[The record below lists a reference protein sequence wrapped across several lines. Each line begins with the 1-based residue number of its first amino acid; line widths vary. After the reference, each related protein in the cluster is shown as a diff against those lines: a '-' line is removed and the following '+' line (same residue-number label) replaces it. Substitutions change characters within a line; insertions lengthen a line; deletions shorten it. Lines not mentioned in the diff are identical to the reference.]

1 MQNNFKNEVTSI
13 RPSALQKT
21 RIYIQAQKRI
31 NRSSI
36 VADSLEFY
44 LKQVS
49 KYNEKKVNFE
59 FINELLDLGVDIN
72 YLSKS
77 NDNILFEVN
86 EF

>member
-1 MQNNFKNEVTSI
+1 LQNNFKNEITPT

-21 RIYIQAQKRI
+21 RIYMQTQKRI
-31 NRSSI
+31 NGSSI

-49 KYNEKKVNFE
+49 KYNEKKVNFD

-77 NDNILFEVN
+77 HENVLFEVN
-86 EF
+86 EL